1 MLADT
6 TCSFPSGPPRP
17 TLMPGPRREV
27 KQIPR
32 SPPTGAQAM
41 RCQGAGAGT
50 TGGSSAAFRAGTT
63 EFPARPLGSS
73 LPVANTEPMT
83 QRVELATVMDRL
95 AVDEVVTEYAGAV
108 DDGDWAA
115 YRGLFTADGR
125 ADYRSAGGIEG
136 DAGRVAGW
144 LAENLGLFPMRQHLI
159 VNRRLRF
166 GVLEHDT
173 GDTARVRADYLN
185 PMRFAPAAADVGSAA
200 PDFVCGGRYD
210 FGLLRTD
217 EGWRLRE
224 VIVREKWRRSPAEQ
238 A

>member
-1 MLADT
+1 
-6 TCSFPSGPPRP
+6 
-17 TLMPGPRREV
+17 
-27 KQIPR
+27 
-32 SPPTGAQAM
+32 
-41 RCQGAGAGT
+41 
-50 TGGSSAAFRAGTT
+50 
-63 EFPARPLGSS
+63 
-73 LPVANTEPMT
+73 MT

-95 AVDEVVTEYAGAV
+95 AVDEVVTEYAAAV

-136 DAGRVAGW
+136 DAGRIAGW
-144 LAENLGLFPMRQHLI
+144 LAENLGMFPMRQHLI

-185 PMRFAPAAADVGSAA
+185 PMRFAAAAAADDGSSA

-210 FGLLRTD
+210 FGLLRT
-217 EGWRLRE
+217 EGGWRLRTVVVE
-224 VIVREKWRRSPAEQ
+224 EKWRRLPDRTPGDPA
-238 A
+238 